1 MRILLGTNVQQHSV
15 LGKLAHDTRLVAAMK
30 RHSITTLLTMN
41 KPDFNRFGILTFS
54 PTDIMSGTL
63 PAASAR
69 RIEDEPFPDTL
80 LYPEEIRAKLN
91 VLGINQ
97 SDSAFD
103 LSTRRTGAQVVDHRP
118 ESIDFA
124 AVNDLNWL

>member
-1 MRILLGTNVQQHSV
+1 
-15 LGKLAHDTRLVAAMK
+15 MK
-30 RHSITTLLTMN
+30 RHSITTLLTIN

-80 LYPEEIRAKLN
+80 LYPEEIRANLN
-91 VLGINQ
+91 ALGTNQ
-97 SDSAFD
+97 SDIAFD
-103 LSTRRTGAQVVDHRP
+103 HSARRTRAQVEDHRP

-124 AVNDLNWL
+124 AVDDLNWL